1 MPGAGKSTIVNK
13 LEELGFEK
21 FSLGDGIRAEAKRR
35 SIEPSGENL
44 GKIMLEVREKNGPG
58 AVAELIK
65 EPIQNSI
72 EEVIIIDG
80 VRSIAEIDV
89 LKKIG
94 DVKLLAIQAS
104 SETRFNFL
112 SSRGRSDDPKTR
124 ENFEERD
131 NREIGVGID
140 KSIENAEDDRSQGWE
155 DLKNYNVNSGDFVI
169 GITASGTTP
178 YVVEALKKCGE
189 NNISTGCITSNPNS
203 PVANHSNFPIEIN
216 VGPEFLTGSSRMKS

>member
-13 LEELGFEK
+13 LEVLGFEK

-140 KSIENAEDDRSQGWE
+140 KSIENADKIITNHNLTIDE
-155 DLKNYNVNSGDFVI
+155 LVNSAKEI
-169 GITASGTTP
+169 I
-178 YVVEALKKCGE
+178 E
-189 NNISTGCITSNPNS
+189 NWI
-203 PVANHSNFPIEIN
+203 
-216 VGPEFLTGSSRMKS
+216 K

>member
-35 SIEPSGENL
+35 NIEPSGENL
-44 GKIMLEVREKNGPG
+44 GKIMLEVREINGPG

-140 KSIENAEDDRSQGWE
+140 KSIENADKIITNHNLTIDE
-155 DLKNYNVNSGDFVI
+155 LVNSAKEI
-169 GITASGTTP
+169 I
-178 YVVEALKKCGE
+178 E
-189 NNISTGCITSNPNS
+189 NWI
-203 PVANHSNFPIEIN
+203 
-216 VGPEFLTGSSRMKS
+216 K

>member
-65 EPIQNSI
+65 EPIKNSI
-72 EEVIIIDG
+72 EEVVIIDG

-140 KSIENAEDDRSQGWE
+140 KSIENADKIITNHNLTIDE
-155 DLKNYNVNSGDFVI
+155 LVNSAKEI
-169 GITASGTTP
+169 I
-178 YVVEALKKCGE
+178 E
-189 NNISTGCITSNPNS
+189 NWI
-203 PVANHSNFPIEIN
+203 
-216 VGPEFLTGSSRMKS
+216 K

>member
-1 MPGAGKSTIVNK
+1 MPGAGKSTIVTK
-13 LEELGFEK
+13 LETLGFEK
-21 FSLGDGIRAEAKRR
+21 FTLGDGIRAEAKRR
-35 SIEPSGENL
+35 KIEPSGENL
-44 GKIMLEVREKNGPG
+44 GKLMLEVREKNGPG

-72 EEVIIIDG
+72 EEVVIIDG

-94 DVKLLAIQAS
+94 DVKLLAVQAS

-140 KSIENAEDDRSQGWE
+140 KSIENADKIITNHNLTIDE
-155 DLKNYNVNSGDFVI
+155 LVNSAKEI
-169 GITASGTTP
+169 I
-178 YVVEALKKCGE
+178 E
-189 NNISTGCITSNPNS
+189 NWI
-203 PVANHSNFPIEIN
+203 
-216 VGPEFLTGSSRMKS
+216 K

>member
-35 SIEPSGENL
+35 NIEPSGENL

-140 KSIENAEDDRSQGWE
+140 KSIENADKIITNHNLTIDE
-155 DLKNYNVNSGDFVI
+155 LVNSAKEI
-169 GITASGTTP
+169 I
-178 YVVEALKKCGE
+178 E
-189 NNISTGCITSNPNS
+189 NWI
-203 PVANHSNFPIEIN
+203 
-216 VGPEFLTGSSRMKS
+216 K

>member
-44 GKIMLEVREKNGPG
+44 GKIMLEVRVKNGPG

-94 DVKLLAIQAS
+94 DVKLLAVQAS

-140 KSIENAEDDRSQGWE
+140 KSIENADKIITNHNLTIDE
-155 DLKNYNVNSGDFVI
+155 LANSAKEI
-169 GITASGTTP
+169 I
-178 YVVEALKKCGE
+178 E
-189 NNISTGCITSNPNS
+189 NWI
-203 PVANHSNFPIEIN
+203 
-216 VGPEFLTGSSRMKS
+216 K